1 VAAFSDGGNR
11 VTGETVMIPANNTS
25 GQELWNHIAINIS
38 NNLSMYIYEQIAK
51 GGLSLSMSQYEQT
64 EIGWLPGPLNY
75 STSDI

>member
-1 VAAFSDGGNR
+1 
-11 VTGETVMIPANNTS
+11 
-25 GQELWNHIAINIS
+25 
-38 NNLSMYIYEQIAK
+38 MYIYEQIAK